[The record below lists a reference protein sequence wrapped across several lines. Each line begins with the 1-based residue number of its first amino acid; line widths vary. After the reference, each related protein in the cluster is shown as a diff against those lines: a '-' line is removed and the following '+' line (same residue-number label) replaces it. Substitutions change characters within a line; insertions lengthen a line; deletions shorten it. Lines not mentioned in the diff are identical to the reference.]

1 MKQYLLTII
10 AVLAAVILALSSFD
24 TRPAATGTH
33 VAYQRVCQPIA
44 ENMSVHVVEANNYSP
59 LHRRETVPENTT
71 LEPSPPVET
80 QNLASLHHT
89 EMMTLSSAEVP
100 SLDAGMVNV
109 TPDAAGYRLAPEQ
122 FLIPHSSFLIAIP
135 YDPSLLPQG
144 FTEDDIQTYVYDR
157 HYHRWVAIQRDSV
170 NEAELLV
177 CSRFA
182 MNPLVETLR
191 ATSLQT
197 PAMDVTDMMR
207 QAGEGGGDSPLD
219 FINAVLKTPEMPETS
234 AYTPTSIKELK
245 AADPLEGLTLMQP
258 PTANNSGTANLSYP
272 IEIPAG
278 RQGMQP
284 SLALTYSSGG
294 GNGWLGVGWDI
305 SIPSIT
311 VETRWG
317 VPRYDQQKESEVYL
331 YEGEQLVTKDGNG
344 NFREMPH
351 RTNQWTSR
359 STLGNEEQ
367 FFPRKNEAFD
377 SIVRHG
383 TGPGNYWWTVT
394 HKNGVTD
401 YYGKYEADSIVNNAC
416 VLRAGADNI
425 HGAIAHWALAESV
438 DPFGNSVRYRYKV
451 EYHSG
456 IAGSRTPGRQI
467 YIDTIF
473 YTAKE
478 ADPGKYKI
486 VFTRQQGREDITIAA
501 NRGFK
506 EVTASTLCNIA
517 VCYDNSFFKY
527 YVFGTECGRHTN
539 FKTRLSDV
547 AVLHKTTGTLLSCMT
562 IKDISRDSFALTHFD
577 YYDYPNATEL
587 FGDTVTL
594 SLQEDGIKSTFVTSG
609 SALAKATALG
619 GTRGKS
625 WNVGGTM
632 TVGLGPVVPLTTAS
646 VGGNF
651 NYSRSKSEGA
661 LTLIDLDGDGLAD
674 KVYKKR
680 DGKLYY
686 RKHIADSEHRF
697 HYDSE
702 EHELKDYSDPY
713 HSESLHNFLSEVSS
727 TTTWGL
733 QLSLGLAYSGS
744 WPTTKSTTSVYFAD
758 VNADGLPDL
767 VADGGVLFN
776 VTERDGIVKFR
787 NYYTISAE
795 SADMGNDSAF
805 VHTTTDTCGGIIFTG
820 EVSDSIVCQTEWVL
834 DTTFF
839 FRHTILP
846 ENEALYAHWFH
857 YADSL
862 EKTGEYRC
870 IYSYYDQKEY
880 PEAVSRIDIY
890 KKVIVSCDP
899 FPTSTSAS
907 DILERD
913 PDLEAVKVWV
923 AKFPG
928 QIDIVSK
935 IRQRQDSTASF
946 LQSKTRDGMSY
957 AIQHS
962 KNVSATEDHKLS
974 VSTSANTEIL
984 ANGQI
989 GENDDTL
996 HYDSVRVTVL
1006 PGDLIFFRLIS
1017 GENHDYDN
1025 VEWDQT
1031 IRYAGLPLE
1040 YNAAR
1045 DFVLSG
1051 DKHFG
1056 AGASGNSNKIGM
1068 SVKINTG
1075 NLGSSLNDTLIVAI
1089 VDTNGNILPG
1099 KRKTLILQSGW
1110 TDHLWY
1116 PFGSPSPNTTIYQS
1130 QQVKCMLSSPNSA
1143 FPWES
1148 VRVTPHISYL
1158 VWNDDHYDTVE
1169 SYPQVDMLIDNYDG
1183 SVKDSVYHRLFGPL
1197 YKGWGQFAYNN
1208 NDTVNGQVVHDSY
1221 IHLEKLVT
1229 DWNADVKNKKEARKM
1244 RRRMRNFHM
1253 QDQDSTNVRE
1263 SSTMVGLYDADTL
1276 YNPLSLKTSW
1286 VEMQPDF
1293 QHYAWV
1299 GYGNVNHITDSLM
1312 SNTRIPDFHSSD
1324 STSDIEDYDHPV
1336 PVVAQGLEVKTVR
1349 KQNYSKMKNHS
1360 LSLSAPLVPF
1370 SVGTSV
1376 SEGYNLILTDY
1387 MDLNGDRYPDILG
1400 PSQVQYTQPWGGI
1413 GDVTTMGIFENGIT
1427 KSNTKSGGMNF
1438 GGSFEMPSRGASNN
1452 PKNSKISF
1460 DGAGNAGAS
1469 HGGGSDET
1477 VMTWMDMNAD
1487 GLPDKVVCKNGAL
1500 EVYLNRGY
1508 GFLDKD
1514 IYASPYVRKGKSDN
1528 TGLNFGGSFNIGQ
1541 ASIGGGIGVNFSKNL
1556 TGKTL
1561 MDFNSDGLPDMVERD
1576 TTGGQDRLKVRYAK
1590 GNGDWSGW
1598 ETLPN
1603 LTDISFGRS
1612 FSESADASVTVGF
1625 TFMSIVK
1632 LCVGISGSPYSRTF
1646 SKDSVQL
1653 TDINGDGF
1661 VDYVTSQSEGSMTVR
1676 YNQAAKTNLLRKVT
1690 NFTGSYFEMDY
1701 DMPLACYDK
1710 AQRSWNL
1717 ASVETYNNDTL
1728 CPVGGNSTLTTFE
1741 YESPSYNRHERMD
1754 YGYGRVTTY
1763 QHDPG
1768 NNGDVYRYTVEEF
1781 NNRDFNK
1788 RGRKTRDCVFDAQGR
1803 PYVEHLY
1810 NATLYDF
1817 AGSEVSDGGCART
1830 DVYVGREADITNWH
1844 EGYTTPQLTSVTQR
1858 EYDRYRNVIKYTH
1871 RGDTTHFDEWFTAEI
1886 EYARNMSHNL
1896 TALPVQIVVKDHS
1909 GNIRQ
1914 KRTAAYYPT
1923 GKLRQLELHNNTGNN
1938 ALFDFTYD
1946 GYGNLAGSIQP
1957 ENINGQRLS
1966 FSYKYDNQVHTYP
1979 ARVDNNS
1986 LGFYSTAEYNPKFG
2000 KPTKTADINGNEM
2013 WYEHDNL
2020 GRTVRI
2026 TAPYEQDIHAPYTI
2040 RMEYHPH
2047 NYSQGVF
2054 GYNSSSPYSY
2064 ATTCH
2069 FDRQHPNNPI
2079 RTTLISDGLG
2089 RLLQTKK
2096 DAEIRGQEVSLV
2108 TGRVIYDCFGRT
2120 VAQYHPFT
2128 EDTVQHASY
2137 NDFVTTG
2144 TATETEYDVL
2154 DRQTRVELPGEIVT
2168 SMDYGLESFGGKRLL
2183 STKTTDPLDN
2193 AVTVLKGTMGQRIAQ
2208 TDPDGHI
2215 TVFEYDCIGQL
2226 TKSTDPDGHETQYRY
2241 DMLGRMFHRHHP
2253 DAGDDSYEYDP
2264 AGNLTRHTNAAG
2276 EYLDY
2281 VYHYNQLTDI
2291 LYSQYPENNVHYG
2304 YGTAANADINAV
2316 GKIIFQEDASGWQIF
2331 KYGKLGEVIENI
2343 RTFALPFEN
2352 QPYTF
2357 RMQYEYDS
2365 YNRIQ
2370 TMTYPDGE
2378 EVHYEYNLGGMLE
2391 KMSGNKNGV
2400 QYTYIDSIAYN
2411 EFELKSAVFYG
2422 NGTRTR
2428 YEYDTLQ
2435 RLKRLLSECADG
2447 VMQDLYYDYDDVS
2460 NITSIG
2466 NHAGMLPNGLGGNYS
2481 NRYSYDNLY
2490 RLVHSDGEWAGDR
2503 YLHYDMEMSYLKN
2516 GRLRHKRLDTETWID
2531 GTPVPVNY
2539 NNNYHYDEN
2548 QQPNTVR
2555 GIYGSH
2561 HHEMQWD
2568 VKGNLVRHR
2577 NHHAG
2582 YDRRLCWDEQN
2593 RLQGVKDDEALSFY
2607 MYDANGDRVYKL
2619 SGEFDRQNV
2628 SGMWWHF
2635 YQLNNATLYASPYVV
2650 ATRHGYTKHY
2660 YAENERVA
2668 SKIGGGGL
2676 HGLTMTGKDDFQEL
2690 LQPELP
2696 LHHPSCIPNN
2706 DELKKKCDNATKY
2719 AIEVARCLDS
2729 EIRAYAP
2736 LESLAPFSDI
2746 LNEKPDCYWYHTD
2759 HLGSS
2764 SWITYTDGTAV
2775 EHLHYLPWGEDLVRQ
2790 RHTNYHARYTFS
2802 GKEKDTETGY
2812 SYFGSR
2818 YYNSDLSIWLSVDPQ
2833 SDKYPSFS
2841 PYVYCANNLIK
2852 LVDPNG
2858 EAWEDEVSENM
2869 ANTLIKLAENRQ
2881 ADFSPDSKEYK
2892 LLQDGIDGLKAMG
2905 EDKSQNYV
2913 FNNSGTDEGSVSLME
2928 NGTISINY
2936 VERSDIEDSK
2946 NGSAWHEAFHLTRRN
2961 KYRSYSEDE
2970 LKNAS
2975 TTYWGFK
2982 NGKLGNNNNINE
2994 EYLTY
2999 TSQLIFS
3006 PKSMP
3011 TNGGIKVID
3020 DASIRNYIIKHYG
3033 CPSNHVF
3040 QFPTP

>member
-10 AVLAAVILALSSFD
+10 AVLAAIILALFSPD
-24 TRPAATGTH
+24 TANNPYSTRYYRTYSYNPATNAWSGTGNGMLSVLQEDNTGSV
-33 VAYQRVCQPIA
+33 VAPLT
-44 ENMSVHVVEANNYSP
+44 EANPTAGSLSALPEAGSP
-59 LHRRETVPENTT
+59 LGA
-71 LEPSPPVET
+71 PPAM
-80 QNLASLHHT
+80 LATSA
-89 EMMTLSSAEVP
+89 MMELTPVQLP
-100 SLDAGMVNV
+100 PLDAGMVNV
-109 TPDAAGYRLAPEQ
+109 TGGFDGNSQTAGYRVNPRPGEFA
-122 FLIPHSSFLIAIP
+122 IAVP

-157 HYHRWVAIQRDSV
+157 QYHRWVAIQRDSV

-177 CSRFA
+177 CSQFRPWEKGLPHTQNDLA
-182 MNPLVETLR
+182 NPQDALAQV
-191 ATSLQT
+191 Q
-197 PAMDVTDMMR
+197 DMMSFAP
-207 QAGEGGGDSPLD
+207 QGEGGGDSPLD

-245 AADPLEGLTLMQP
+245 AADPLEELTLMQP

-284 SLALTYSSGG
+284 NLALTYSSSG

-317 VPRYDQQKESEVYL
+317 VPRYDQSKESEVYV

-344 NFREMPH
+344 DFREMPH
-351 RTNQWTSR
+351 RTKNWTNR
-359 STLGNEEQ
+359 HDLDQDGYEQ

-383 TGPGNYWWTVT
+383 NGQDNYWWSVT

-456 IAGSRTPGRQI
+456 IAGSQNPGRQI

-473 YTAKE
+473 YTAKGD
-478 ADPGKYKI
+478 DPGKYKI

-517 VCYDNSFFKY
+517 VGYDNSFFKY

-547 AVLHKTTGTLLSCMT
+547 AVLHKTTDTLLSCMT
-562 IKDISRDSFALTHFD
+562 IGDISKDSFALTHFD
-577 YYDYPNATEL
+577 YYDYPNATGL
-587 FGDTVTL
+587 FGDTVSL
-594 SLQEDGIKSTFVTSG
+594 SLKEDDIKSTFVTSG

-625 WNVGGTM
+625 WNIGGTM
-632 TVGLGPVVPLTTAS
+632 TIGLGPVVPLTTAS

-702 EHELKDYSDPY
+702 EYELKDYSDPY

-744 WPTTKSTTSVYFAD
+744 WPTTKSTTAVYFAD

-767 VADGGVLFN
+767 VTDGGVLFN

-820 EVSDSIVCQTEWVL
+820 EVSDSIVCQTAWVL

-870 IYSYYDQKEY
+870 LYSYYDQKEY
-880 PEAVSRIDIY
+880 LGAVSRIDIY

-1068 SVKINTG
+1068 SVKISTG
-1075 NLGSSLNDTLIVAI
+1075 NLGSSFNDMLIVAI

-1099 KRKTLILQSGW
+1099 KKKTLILQSGW

-1229 DWNADVKNKKEARKM
+1229 DWNADVTDNKEARKM

-1253 QDQDSTNVRE
+1253 QDQDSTTVRE

-1299 GYGNVNHITDSLM
+1299 GYGNVNHITDSMM
-1312 SNTRIPDFHSSD
+1312 SNTRMPNYHSSD
-1324 STSDIEDYDHPV
+1324 STSDIEEYDHPV
-1336 PVVAQGLEVKTVR
+1336 PIVAQGLDVKTVR

-1477 VMTWMDMNAD
+1477 AMTWMDMNSD

-1556 TGKTL
+1556 TGKML
-1561 MDFNSDGLPDMVERD
+1561 MDFNADGLPDMVERD

-1590 GNGDWSGW
+1590 GNGSWSDWDFF
-1598 ETLPN
+1598 PN

-1653 TDINGDGF
+1653 TDINGDGYA
-1661 VDYVTSQSEGSMTVR
+1661 DYVTSQSEGRMTVR

-1717 ASVETYNNDTL
+1717 ASVETHNNVAA

-1741 YESPSYNRHERMD
+1741 YESPNYNRYERMD
-1754 YGYGRVTTY
+1754 YGYERVTTY
-1763 QHDPG
+1763 QHDPE

-1788 RGRKTRDCVFDAQGR
+1788 RGRKTRDCLYDEYDN
-1803 PYVEHLY
+1803 PYVEHIY
-1810 NATLYDF
+1810 GDTLYDF

-1830 DVYVGREADITNWH
+1830 DVYVGREADITNWY
-1844 EGYTTPQLTSVTQR
+1844 EGYPTPQLTSVTQR

-1886 EYARNMSHNL
+1886 DYARNMSHNL
-1896 TALPVQIVVKDHS
+1896 TALPVQIVVKDRS
-1909 GNIRQ
+1909 GNIKQ
-1914 KRTAAYYPT
+1914 KRTATYYST
-1923 GKLRQLELHNNTGNN
+1923 GKLEQRVLHNNPGNN
-1938 ALFDFTYD
+1938 AQFDFTYD
-1946 GYGNLAGSIQP
+1946 GYGNLSGTTQP

-1966 FSYKYDNQVHTYP
+1966 FSYQYDNQVHTYP

-1986 LGFYSTAEYNPKFG
+1986 LGFYSTAEYNLKFG
-2000 KPTKTADINGNEM
+2000 KPTKTTDINGNEM
-2013 WYEHDNL
+2013 WYEYDNL
-2020 GRTVRI
+2020 GRMVRI

-2040 RMEYHPH
+2040 KMEYHPH
-2047 NYSQGVF
+2047 NYSSGIF
-2054 GYNSSSPYSY
+2054 RYNSNSPYSY

-2069 FDRQHPNNPI
+2069 FDIQHPNNPI

-2096 DAEIRGQEVSLV
+2096 DAEIGGQEVSLV
-2108 TGRVIYDCFGRT
+2108 TGKVEYDCFGRT
-2120 VAQYHPFT
+2120 VKQYHPFT
-2128 EDTVQHASY
+2128 EDTVQYASY
-2137 NDFVTTG
+2137 NDSVTIG
-2144 TATETEYDVL
+2144 TATETKYDIL
-2154 DRQTRVELPGEIVT
+2154 DRQTRVKLPTHEVT
-2168 SMDYGLESFGGKRLL
+2168 RMEYGFGNIGGKTVF
-2183 STKTTDPLDN
+2183 SATTTDALN
-2193 AVTVLKGTMGQRIAQ
+2193 NSVQVLKGTLGQQLKQVAPYG
-2208 TDPDGHI
+2208 T
-2215 TVFEYDCIGQL
+2215 TTLFEYDCLGQL
-2226 TKSTDPDGHETQYRY
+2226 KRSTDPDGFETFYDY
-2241 DMLGRMFHRHHP
+2241 DMFGQMIHRKHP
-2253 DAGDDSYEYDP
+2253 DAGNDNYVYDP
-2264 AGNLTRHTNAAG
+2264 AGNLIRHTNEMG
-2276 EYLDY
+2276 ESLDY
-2281 VYHYNQLTDI
+2281 KYYFNQLTDI
-2291 LYSQYPENNVHYG
+2291 TCSHYPEYNVHYK
-2304 YGTAANADINAV
+2304 YGTSADAGINAV
-2316 GKIIFQEDASGWQIF
+2316 GKVILQEDASGWQTF
-2331 KYGKLGEVIENI
+2331 AYGKLEEVTGNI
-2343 RTFALPFEN
+2343 RTFTLPYEQ

-2357 RMQYEYDS
+2357 DMRFVYDS
-2365 YNRIQ
+2365 WNRID
-2370 TMTYPDGE
+2370 TMVYPDGE
-2378 EVHYEYNLGGMLE
+2378 IVCYGYNSGGMLN
-2391 KMSGNKNGV
+2391 SITGSKNGLP
-2400 QYTYIDSIAYN
+2400 YKYLDSVRYN
-2411 EFELKSAVFYG
+2411 EFELKSAMYYG
-2422 NGTRTR
+2422 NGTKTF
-2428 YEYDTLQ
+2428 YKYDILQ
-2435 RLKRLLSECADG
+2435 RLDNLQSYTAATTTSPSEI
-2447 VMQDLYYDYDDVS
+2447 MQDIYYKYDSVS
-2460 NITSIG
+2460 NIIDIS
-2466 NHAGMLPNGLGGNYS
+2466 NYAGTLLNGLGGKYGNTYKY
-2481 NRYSYDNLY
+2481 NNLY
-2490 RLVHSDGEWAGDR
+2490 RLEYSEGAWYGNHPAG
-2503 YLHYDMEMSYLKN
+2503 YKLNMEYTPN
-2516 GRLRHKRLDTETWID
+2516 GRIVKKHLDADTYTQ
-2531 GTPVPVNY
+2531 TPFSSNQSPVLYQNDY
-2539 NNNYHYDEN
+2539 HYTNNN
-2548 QQPNTVR
+2548 QPNTLTY
-2555 GIYGSH
+2555 IDNSPH
-2561 HHEMQWD
+2561 QDFKWD
-2568 VKGNLVRHR
+2568 VKGNLIFHYNGNVPFKRF
-2577 NHHAG
+2577 
-2582 YDRRLCWDEQN
+2582 LCWDEQN
-2593 RLQGVKDDEALSFY
+2593 RLLGVKDDKFLSY
-2607 MYDANGDRVYKL
+2607 YQYDANGDRIYKL
-2619 SGEFDRQNV
+2619 TGEFARQNRN
-2628 SGMWWHF
+2628 GEWR
-2635 YQLNNATLYASPYVV
+2635 YYYYLKRPTLYASPYLV
-2650 ATRHGYTKHY
+2650 TNPKGYTKHY
-2660 YAENERVA
+2660 YAESERIA
-2668 SKIGGGGL
+2668 SRMGGGGL
-2676 HGLTMTGKDDFQEL
+2676 YDIDRNDN
-2690 LQPELP
+2690 PEMFVTHKERSIKLF
-2696 LHHPSCIPNN
+2696 
-2706 DELKKKCDNATKY
+2706 A
-2719 AIEVARCLDS
+2719 EVMECL
-2729 EIRAYAP
+2729 ETQAEVP
-2736 LESLAPFSDI
+2736 ESLLKFLYEWKDI
-2746 LNEKPDCYWYHTD
+2746 REEEKECYWYHPD

-2764 SWITYTDGTAV
+2764 SWITFSDGKAV
-2775 EHLHYLPWGEDLVRQ
+2775 EHLHYMPWGEDFVRQ
-2790 RHTNYHARYTFS
+2790 RSTDWHAMYTFS
-2802 GKEKDTETGY
+2802 AKEKDTETGY
-2812 SYFGSR
+2812 SYFGAR
-2818 YYNSDLSIWLSVDPQ
+2818 YYSSDLSIWLSVDPM
-2833 SDKYPSFS
+2833 SDSIPHMTPYNYCKNS
-2841 PYVYCANNLIK
+2841 PTVMK
-2852 LVDPNG
+2852 DPNG
-2858 EAWEDEVSENM
+2858 EFPIETIWDIANVVYDVGAAVVNHAKGNHAKAKKHWVDAAFDAAAMAIPYVPAGASKATKAANVTGKAIGATKVVEKVEKKSFGDILSRTKFLSKSKVAQYEAKGDYKTASKWFDEMDLDKVETFQTQYGD
-2869 ANTLIKLAENRQ
+2869 AKRGVA
-2881 ADFSPDSKEYK
+2881 K
-2892 LLQDGIDGLKAMG
+2892 DGSTIILRRG
-2905 EDKSQNYV
+2905 
-2913 FNNSGTDEGSVSLME
+2913 SGEGSPTIERQV
-2928 NGTISINY
+2928 NGTPKQKI
-2936 VERSDIEDSK
+2936 R
-2946 NGSAWHEAFHLTRRN
+2946 FHN
-2961 KYRSYSEDE
+2961 D
-2970 LKNAS
+2970 
-2975 TTYWGFK
+2975 
-2982 NGKLGNNNNINE
+2982 
-2994 EYLTY
+2994 
-2999 TSQLIFS
+2999 
-3006 PKSMP
+3006 
-3011 TNGGIKVID
+3011 
-3020 DASIRNYIIKHYG
+3020 
-3033 CPSNHVF
+3033 
-3040 QFPTP
+3040 